1 MADTATETTKMGRP
15 RCFCEDQAVDAAM
28 RVFWEKGYEGASLN
42 DLTEAMGIN
51 RPSLYATFGDKAG
64 LFLRAME
71 RYAEGPAG
79 YVKAALEL
87 PTAREV
93 AEALLRGAV
102 EMLGNPQNPRGCLAV
117 QGAVACSSDAD
128 VVKQAIVEQRK
139 LGELAIQKRM
149 KQAKA
154 TGDLS
159 HEANPADI
167 SRYLAT
173 VLNGLGVQAAN
184 GASKTEMMRVA
195 ELSLKALPF

>member
-1 MADTATETTKMGRP
+1 MAETATATAKAGRP
-15 RCFCEDQAVDAAM
+15 RCFCEDQAVEAAM
-28 RVFWEKGYEGASLN
+28 RVFWTKGYEGASLN

-79 YVKAALEL
+79 YLKAALEL

-93 AEALLRGAV
+93 AEALLYGAV
-102 EMLGNPQNPRGCLAV
+102 EMLSDRSNPRGCLSV
-117 QGAVACSSDAD
+117 QGIVACSSDGD
-128 VVKQAIVEQRK
+128 IVKQAVVEQRR
-139 LGELAIQKRM
+139 LGEFAIQKKLKR
-149 KQAKA
+149 AKA
-154 TGDLS
+154 TGDLPP
-159 HEANPADI
+159 EANPADI

-184 GASKTEMMRVA
+184 GASKAEMTRVV
-195 ELSLKALPF
+195 EISLKALPF